1 MVDLSKTIRPL
12 PDSGVLQLLV
22 SSQDQIRTEIS
33 NLAKATAAQGAKIDT
48 LEKRSEEIQK
58 SVNRIYEHNTDCPAR
73 AHFQQLR
80 EDLSQ
85 IRIMVSAHDRQLAEE
100 QGYKTAR
107 RNKPTPWSG
116 VPKVPSAPPG
126 AVSLS
131 LSIRDPK
138 VWGKILFYTAVS
150 AMAAAS
156 FIAQYF

>member
-1 MVDLSKTIRPL
+1 MADLGKTIRPL

-22 SSQDQIRTEIS
+22 SSQDQIRSEIG
-33 NLAKATAAQGAKIDT
+33 NLARLTAAQGAKIDT
-48 LEKRSEEIQK
+48 FEKRFEEIQK
-58 SVNRIYEHNTDCPAR
+58 TVSRIYEHNTDCPAR
-73 AHFQQLR
+73 AHYQQLR
-80 EDLSQ
+80 EDLSE
-85 IRIMVSAHDRQLAEE
+85 IRVMVGTHDRQLAEDH
-100 QGYKTAR
+100 GYKAAR
-107 RNKPTPWSG
+107 RNKLTPWSG
-116 VPKVPSAPPG
+116 VPKMPSSAPG